1 MGQKISK
8 KLSYSLNFSSILT
21 TFFIFQNG
29 AKNGKKIRLY
39 IPLLFTPFFTF
50 EKGRKNGNKQ
60 GYYLYFFSLLATFFT
75 FEKRG
80 KMEKSK
86 PMALKFRRVLAL
98 S

>member
-21 TFFIFQNG
+21 NFFIFQNG

-39 IPLLFTPFFTF
+39 ILFAPFFTL

-60 GYYLYFFSLLATFFT
+60 CYNLYFLSLLAIFFI

-86 PMALKFRRVLAL
+86 PMALKFRCVLAL